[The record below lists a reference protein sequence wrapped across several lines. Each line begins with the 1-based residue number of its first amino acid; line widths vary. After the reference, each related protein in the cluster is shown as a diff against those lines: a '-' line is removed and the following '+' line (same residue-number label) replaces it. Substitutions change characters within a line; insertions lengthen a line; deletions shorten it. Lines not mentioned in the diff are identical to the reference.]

1 MCSTLIKVHIFV
13 LTTYPY
19 FDFIYLLSNNYFFF
33 FKKNTDREGLEY
45 PVQEEP
51 LCLKKVTANEN
62 PDNDE
67 KPLTHNSTVIGM

>member
-1 MCSTLIKVHIFV
+1 MFNFDQSAYFR
-13 LTTYPY
+13 
-19 FDFIYLLSNNYFFF
+19 FDFITYLVTIIIFYFF

-67 KPLTHNSTVIGM
+67 KLLTHNNTVIGM

>member
-1 MCSTLIKVHIFV
+1 MFNFDQTAYFR
-13 LTTYPY
+13 
-19 FDFIYLLSNNYFFF
+19 FDFITYLVTIIIYYFF

-67 KPLTHNSTVIGM
+67 KLLTHNSTVIGM

>member
-1 MCSTLIKVHIFV
+1 MFNFDQSAYFR
-13 LTTYPY
+13 
-19 FDFIYLLSNNYFFF
+19 FDFITYLVTIIIFYFF

-67 KPLTHNSTVIGM
+67 KLLTHNSTVIGM

>member
-1 MCSTLIKVHIFV
+1 MFNFDQSAYFR
-13 LTTYPY
+13 
-19 FDFIYLLSNNYFFF
+19 FDFITYLVTITIYYFF

-67 KPLTHNSTVIGM
+67 KLLTHNSTVIGM

>member
-1 MCSTLIKVHIFV
+1 MFNFDQTAYFR
-13 LTTYPY
+13 
-19 FDFIYLLSNNYFFF
+19 FDFIYLLSNNFFF

-67 KPLTHNSTVIGM
+67 KLLTHNSTVIGM